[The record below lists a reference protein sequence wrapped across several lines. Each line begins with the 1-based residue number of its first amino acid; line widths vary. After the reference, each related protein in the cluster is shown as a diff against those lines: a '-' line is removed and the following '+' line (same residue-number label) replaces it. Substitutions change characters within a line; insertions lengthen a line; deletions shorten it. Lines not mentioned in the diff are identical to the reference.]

1 MEIYRAEKLSF
12 AYAGSDRKALKN
24 LSFSIEQEDFILLA
38 GASGSGKTTLLRSL
52 KKELFPS
59 GTKEGEIFYKNA
71 PIEAL
76 PDARSASEIGYTA
89 QNPDTQNVA
98 EYVKNELAFLLQN
111 LSYPDEEIA
120 LRVAQTVSFFGTE
133 SLYRREVSTLSG
145 GEKQT
150 VHLESVFVSEPEVL
164 LLDEPLAQLDPFSA
178 ERFLEAL
185 RKIKE
190 ETAVTVVISS
200 HNILPLLPLA
210 DKVLYMEAGEGTFF
224 PSVDAFLEAHPK
236 ASLYS
241 EILKKLEIEAEAQ
254 PKTIAQC
261 RKAVSAHLESLEAVS
276 PVSTECA
283 DKTPLLEFKNT
294 SFRYQK
300 NGEDILSELNFSLY
314 GGEIFTIVGANGA
327 GKSTLLRLASGQ
339 NKPYFGKVKLTKG
352 KKVAL
357 VPQNP
362 QAVFAFDSVLEILEA
377 ARQFPSLKT
386 VYRNFQKE
394 NPAKDMSVSA
404 ETLQVV
410 QNLGIEDTLYCNP
423 FDLSGGQQQRVAIA
437 RALLQNPD
445 VLLFDEAT
453 KGLEETRKQAL
464 LEILRQLK
472 AQGKAILLVTH
483 DLDFAA
489 EASDRTALLFDG
501 KLLGRDSV
509 HAFFTKNAV
518 YTSTVSKIFAAVP
531 REIRPISIEEVHHA
545 KT

>member
-1 MEIYRAEKLSF
+1 MELYKAEKLNF
-12 AYAGSDRKALKN
+12 TYAGSKKQALKN
-24 LSFSIEQEDFILLA
+24 LSFSIEAEDFLLLA

-52 KKELFPS
+52 KKELLPN
-59 GTKEGEIFYKNA
+59 GKKEGTLLYKGE

-76 PDARSASEIGYTA
+76 PDACSAAEIGYTA

-111 LSYPDEEIA
+111 LSYDEEEIA

-133 SLYRREVSTLSG
+133 ALYRREMSTLSG

-150 VHLESVFVSEPEVL
+150 VHLESVFVSEPKVL
-164 LLDEPLAQLDPFSA
+164 LLDEPLAQLDPFSV

-210 DKVLYMEAGEGTFF
+210 DKVLYMEAGEGTCFL
-224 PSVDAFLEAHPK
+224 SVDAFLEAHPN

-241 EILKKLEIEAEAQ
+241 KILNKLEVQTETQ
-254 PKTIAQC
+254 PKTVAQC
-261 RKAVSAHLESLEAVS
+261 RKAISKSLEALETTKR
-276 PVSTECA
+276 STAETA
-283 DKTPLLEFKNT
+283 DKKPLLEFKNT

-300 NGEDILSELNFSLY
+300 NGEDILSELQFSLY

-339 NKPYFGKVKLTKG
+339 YKPYFGKVKLAHG

-377 ARQFPSLKT
+377 ARQFPSIQT

-394 NPAKDMSVSA
+394 NPAKEMQVSD
-404 ETLQVV
+404 ETLAVV
-410 QNLGIEDTLYCNP
+410 RNLGIEDTLYQNP

-437 RALLQNPD
+437 RALLQSPD

-453 KGLEETRKQAL
+453 KGLEEERKQAL
-464 LEILRQLK
+464 LKILQQLK
-472 AQGKAILLVTH
+472 AEGKAILLVTH

-518 YTSTVSKIFAAVP
+518 YTSTVSKIFASVP
-531 REIRPISIEEVHHA
+531 KENRPISLEEVHHA